1 MSQGADE
8 SGKQLI
14 GNTGPE
20 QEDSRLLMLQ
30 KMMET
35 DGFLPLCYREFASKT
50 RLTKDQS
57 MDRRPLK
64 QSFQR
69 DEIMGGYCHY
79 QQ

>member
-14 GNTGPE
+14 GRSARNGGPE

-35 DGFLPLCYREFASKT
+35 DGFLSLCYRELQKFKT

-57 MDRRPLK
+57 MDRRSLK
-64 QSFQR
+64 
-69 DEIMGGYCHY
+69 
-79 QQ
+79 